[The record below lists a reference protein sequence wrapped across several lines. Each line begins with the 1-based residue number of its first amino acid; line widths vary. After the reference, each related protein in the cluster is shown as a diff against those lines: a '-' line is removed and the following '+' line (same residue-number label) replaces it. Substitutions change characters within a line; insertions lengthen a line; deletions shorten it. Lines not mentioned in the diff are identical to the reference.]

1 MNQQTMDPMA
11 QILDASA
18 FDNAGQQ
25 LQNLP
30 MTAPQMPVMGQT
42 EFIVAQRVPQP
53 RKYGLI
59 MERMRALAA
68 AAGDKYVYGWD
79 VKDRRNN
86 RTVRIEGPTIKLAN
100 DLWREFGN
108 CVVDVRVLDEGAHWM
123 FYARFIDLETGA
135 NMTRAYQQRKAQ
147 NLGMADEQRAM
158 DMILQIGQSKAIRN
172 VVTNALQTLSEFTVE
187 EAKRAIVGRIAKS
200 PEEARTYIVQQLE
213 KLQIDRRRV
222 ERIYGRQ
229 SANWTVPDMAK
240 IYTELRGVIDG
251 MVNPE
256 DVWPDDEVNKPQQE
270 QETKPRRGT
279 ARQNQAAPA
288 SKPQAPP
295 EAPPQ
300 GPQEH
305 VQTEKAEE
313 PRTPEKTVHLYLAS
327 GKALGSIQARGIDT
341 GVIVN
346 LENENA
352 QYRIV
357 EYTDRGHDYVAIV
370 TPVPSSTAQEPRPQ
384 ANGDSGA
391 SSGDQPQTGAP
402 RGTRSIDSYIEQG
415 SPDAPPAPNV
425 ADEPKPQPAKRGRR
439 GGGSLFSP
447 D

>member
-18 FDNAGQQ
+18 FDNAGHQ

-30 MTAPQMPVMGQT
+30 VAAPQMPPMGQA

-86 RTVRIEGPTIKLAN
+86 RVVRIEGPTIKLAN

-108 CVVDVRVLDEGAHWM
+108 CVVDVRVRDEGAHWM

-147 NLGMADEQRAM
+147 KVGMEDEQRAM

-256 DVWPDDEVNKPQQE
+256 DVWPDDDEGTKPQHE

-279 ARQNQAAPA
+279 AKPSQAAPA
-288 SKPQAPP
+288 PAAKPQAPQ

-300 GPQEH
+300 AR
-305 VQTEKAEE
+305 TEE
-313 PRTPEKTVHLYLAS
+313 PSAPEKSVHLFLTS
-327 GKALGSIQARGIDT
+327 GKALGSMQVRGIDT
-341 GVIVN
+341 GLIVDFQ
-346 LENENA
+346 NA
-352 QYRIV
+352 QYRIS
-357 EYTDRGHDYVAIV
+357 EYSEDGDRYVAIV
-370 TPVPSSTAQEPRPQ
+370 TPMPSVQATHQEPLSE
-384 ANGDSGA
+384 AKMDSEWPTN
-391 SSGDQPQTGAP
+391 DQSHAG
-402 RGTRSIDSYIEQG
+402 
-415 SPDAPPAPNV
+415 PPEREV
-425 ADEPKPQPAKRGRR
+425 AEEAKPQPAKRGRR